1 MNTAITRRAMLGAM
15 SVAALGVRSQAAKAP
30 KMRFGFTTY
39 QWGREW
45 DLGSLIAN
53 GVKAGARGVEL
64 RTQNKHAHGVELELS
79 AAARAEVKKKF
90 AGSAMSVVGLA
101 TSVRFDSLDPEV
113 VRKNIEQAEA
123 YAKLSHDVG
132 GSGIRVFP
140 NDYHEGVPHEKT
152 IAQIAEAVN
161 EAGKRAARYG
171 QLIRLENH
179 GTAGRL
185 TALRKVMESV
195 EAKNVRIKLN
205 CDPLDNEGGRLREN
219 FELMKPYLDNTIH
232 MHDLADTTFPYAL
245 QMKLLAAAGWEGWCL
260 IEESKK
266 VPDVVAALAEQR
278 RLWEK
283 LTASTD

>member
-1 MNTAITRRAMLGAM
+1 MNAEITRRALLSG
-15 SVAALGVRSQAAKAP
+15 VGIAAFGVRSQAAKAP

-79 AAARAEVKKKF
+79 AAARAEVKKTF

-101 TSVRFDSLDPEV
+101 TSVRFDSPDPAV
-113 VRKNIEQAEA
+113 VRSNIEQAEA
-123 YAKLSHDVG
+123 YAKLSHDIG

-140 NDYHEGVPHEKT
+140 NDFHEGVPHEKT

-161 EAGKRAARYG
+161 EAGKRAAKYG
-171 QLIRLENH
+171 QLVRLENH

-185 TALRKVMESV
+185 TTLRKVMENV

-205 CDPLDNEGGRLREN
+205 CDPLDNEGGRLKEN
-219 FELMKPYLDNTIH
+219 FELVKPYLDNTIH
-232 MHDLADTTFPYAL
+232 MHDLTDTAFPYAL
-245 QMKLLAAAGWEGWCL
+245 QMKLLVAAGWEGWCL
-260 IEESKK
+260 VEENKK
-266 VPDVVAALAEQR
+266 VPDAAEALSEQR

-283 LTASTD
+283 LVAG